1 MASVLSSPSVLS
13 ARRVRSHSGG
23 ASARVS
29 SARLKAKSGFDDIA
43 PNSSRGKGDG
53 GPPPPSYGAL
63 LQRHNAQ
70 LRDAVECNRLMLTV
84 IEQFKQVPNSPLH
97 PTYGL
102 PLDSDVTTPAKQEK
116 QALERQLKQLRERL
130 AQHDLRL
137 PTGSIAAGIGPI
149 ADDRGK
155 SPFGGSSISS
165 DYSRRETRGVD
176 MGTQTDPPPTPRR
189 HTPATLVCAPSPPA
203 APPPPADPEGPKPPS
218 SPSTAVILAKKR
230 IALRRLENSTPER
243 GRKIATERSAPTF
256 GTHSHPPPE
265 EPRQDLQHWIQQA
278 TGLKELTAVLQGQ
291 CEAATSQWLALQETT
306 RKIARDV
313 QLAIQGLKEELTC
326 PICLDVFSGD
336 TVTLQSCGH
345 SLCRPCLVSLKAA
358 DCPSCRTP
366 FYSSCPSATHK
377 SSCVIHTC
385 VKSLKDLENALQ
397 PMLGEDGFEERPA

>member
-29 SARLKAKSGFDDIA
+29 SARLKAKSAFDDIA

-84 IEQFKQVPNSPLH
+84 IEQFKQ
-97 PTYGL
+97 
-102 PLDSDVTTPAKQEK
+102 EK

-155 SPFGGSSISS
+155 SPFGSEGSSISS

-189 HTPATLVCAPSPPA
+189 HTPATLVCAPSPPS
-203 APPPPADPEGPKPPS
+203 APPPPPPDPEGPKPPS

-265 EPRQDLQHWIQQA
+265 EPRHDLQHWIQQA